1 MCYTIQQLEERIRK
15 QGLRNQQTPEEI
27 EKALQIFRRQ
37 MSGEPL
43 FLLSGFDHPDLYCIY
58 REEELRVE
66 RMSWGL
72 VPSWTKN
79 IEEALKM
86 RNMTL
91 NARGESIFEKKSFS
105 QSAKSRRCLIPV
117 TGFFEYQ
124 HFKGKKYPYFIY
136 WSDESLRLLACI
148 WEEWKNPLTGQK
160 KKTFSIVT
168 SKGNPLMATI
178 HNNPELNEPR
188 MPLIIEGEDLLTWLD
203 PKASEEVLIS
213 LIKPTSED
221 DMKAHTVRPL
231 RGKAAAGNTAAA
243 CEPYNYPELNEPL
256 TLF

>member
-1 MCYTIQQLEERIRK
+1 MCYTIQQLEDRIRK

-148 WEEWKNPLTGQK
+148 WEEWENPLTGQK
-160 KKTFSIVT
+160 EKTFSIVT
-168 SKGNPLMATI
+168 SKGNP
-178 HNNPELNEPR
+178 
-188 MPLIIEGEDLLTWLD
+188 
-203 PKASEEVLIS
+203 
-213 LIKPTSED
+213 
-221 DMKAHTVRPL
+221 
-231 RGKAAAGNTAAA
+231 
-243 CEPYNYPELNEPL
+243 
-256 TLF
+256 